1 MSFWEEG
8 RPGTDTDGT
17 QLTRLRGGAGGRG
30 GGRMAGA
37 PAGGGAEARL
47 GEQLEMSKSIMQK
60 LYRKN
65 VELEKEA
72 QLLRAQLGA
81 GAPPA
86 PAAAALP
93 ASAGPSAPPAPL
105 LAVMR
110 EKNERI
116 QKLEAELRGQG
127 ERARRLQGAL
137 TARVEEAEASGSAAA
152 AQRSNFHM
160 RKYKTLRDDYRK
172 LLEQRA
178 GMVGRRAHGGAQQM
192 VGELQQRLD
201 KEMQEREVESALL
214 ASQLYERDR
223 RESDLYVE
231 KRLLEQRVEALQ
243 REIQE
248 RDRLDTEIETCVC
261 ALFEKV
267 SFLEK
272 ENLRLQGAPAGG
284 G

>member
-1 MSFWEEG
+1 MAGEG
-8 RPGTDTDGT
+8 AAS
-17 QLTRLRGGAGGRG
+17 GAG
-30 GGRMAGA
+30 A
-37 PAGGGAEARL
+37 AGGRL

-81 GAPPA
+81 EAPPA
-86 PAAAALP
+86 PAAAAP
-93 ASAGPSAPPAPL
+93 AASAGSGAPPAPL
-105 LAVMR
+105 LAVLR
-110 EKNERI
+110 EKDERI
-116 QKLEAELRGQG
+116 QKLEVELRGQG

-178 GMVGRRAHGGAQQM
+178 GMVGRRVRGGAQQM

-267 SFLEK
+267 SFLER
-272 ENLRLQGAPAGG
+272 ENLRLQGASTGG
-284 G
+284 A